1 MISRAKN
8 IMQRLIVDMDGV
20 LADVYSQFMAF
31 EERHTKKKRA
41 LSEISGK
48 SELEAFTHAREYVR
62 TPGFFRG
69 APVVPGSQEVLQK
82 LNSVYE
88 VFIVSAATEFPL
100 SLGEKLA
107 WLEEHFSFI
116 KWPQIVFC
124 GSKRIVMG
132 DIMIDDHFK
141 NLDFFKGRTLLFT
154 QPHNQNEDSK
164 WHERVS
170 TWEEIA
176 RLLL

>member
-1 MISRAKN
+1 
-8 IMQRLIVDMDGV
+8 MQRLIVDMDGV
-20 LADVYSQFMAF
+20 LANVYAQFMAF

-62 TPGFFRG
+62 TPGFFRE

-82 LNSVYE
+82 LNSAYE

-116 KWPQIVFC
+116 KWQQIVFC

-154 QPHNQNEDSK
+154 QPHNQNEDGK

-176 RLLL
+176 RSLL